1 MTTLR
6 SPGPV
11 ASRAPPPLDGRAVA
25 FLRAINVG
33 GHTVKM
39 ARLRSLFEETGVV
52 DVATFIASGNVV
64 FGGGDPGPAL
74 EARIE
79 RHLFEALG
87 YDVATFIRPLRRLV
101 EIAAAAPF
109 GNGGATNGGTLYVG
123 FLKDPANA
131 VMGGALEDLRSDTD
145 DFVLQDRELYW
156 LCRTRF
162 SDSPVS
168 GGMLEKTLATS
179 LTIRNAN
186 TLQRMVEKFTA
197 A

>member
-1 MTTLR
+1 MSDPTSEPASNR
-6 SPGPV
+6 SPPR
-11 ASRAPPPLDGRAVA
+11 ASGGFVA

-39 ARLRSLFEETGVV
+39 DRLRALFAETGVE

-64 FGGGDPGPAL
+64 FRAGEPGPAL
-74 EARIE
+74 EARFE

-87 YDVATFIRPLRRLV
+87 YDVATFVRPLSRLA
-101 EIAAAAPF
+101 EIAATSPF
-109 GNGGATNGGTLYVG
+109 GNGGTENGGTLYVG
-123 FLKDPANA
+123 FLKEPAKA
-131 VMGGALEDLRSDTD
+131 AAREALKDLRSDTD

-156 LCRTRF
+156 LCHTRF

-168 GGMLEKTLATS
+168 GALLEKTLGAQ

-186 TLQRMVEKFTA
+186 TLKRMAAKFGTV
-197 A
+197 